1 MDLVD
6 SRRRSR
12 LQGAVW
18 AIAMAAMVWGL
29 PASAQPALSL
39 DEAVSLA
46 AARSRHI
53 AAADAQTQAAAEM
66 AVTADRLP
74 DPVLRVGINNLPIDG
89 PERYSL
95 SRDFM
100 TMRSVAVMQ
109 EFTRGDKRQ
118 ARAALAQ
125 REVEATRTERR
136 ALVAELQRDAAL
148 AWFERSFQESMQQ
161 LLTAHVAQAELQV
174 QAAETLYRSGRVPQA
189 DVFAARAAVLQLQDA
204 LADTDRQI
212 AVATWKLAR
221 WLGDESLRPLDARRA
236 LVLPAWTGEDLKT
249 QLQAH
254 PMVAMASRQE
264 SLAEGEATLARAAR
278 SADWS
283 VELMFSQRGP
293 AFSNMV
299 SINLSVPLQWDQGK
313 RQDRELAAR
322 LAGVQQARARREDTL
337 RAQEAEVVS
346 LRQEWRS
353 HEDRLRRYDELLL
366 PLAAQRSEAALAA
379 YRSDAGALD
388 AVLQARRGEIDA
400 RMERLRIDMERA
412 RVWAQL
418 NYLMPSS
425 NGAPAKPE
433 AAR

>member
-6 SRRRSR
+6 SRRRCR

-39 DEAVSLA
+39 GEAVSLA
-46 AARSRHI
+46 AARSRLI
-53 AAADAQTQAAAEM
+53 AAADAQTQAASEM

-74 DPVLRVGINNLPIDG
+74 DPVLRLGVNNLPIDG

-174 QAAETLYRSGRVPQA
+174 QAAETLYRGGKVTQA

-204 LADTDRQI
+204 LADTERQI
-212 AVATWKLAR
+212 AVATLKLAR

-264 SLAEGEATLARAAR
+264 ALAEGEAALARAAR

-299 SINLSVPLQWDQGK
+299 SINLSVPLQWDQAK

-322 LAGVQQARARREDTL
+322 LAGIDRARARREDVL
-337 RAQEAEVVS
+337 RAQEAEVSS
-346 LRQEWRS
+346 LRQEWAS

-366 PLAAQRSEAALAA
+366 PLAAQRSEAALTA
-379 YRSDAGALD
+379 YRSGAGALD

>member
-1 MDLVD
+1 MGLVD
-6 SRRRSR
+6 SRRRCR

-18 AIAMAAMVWGL
+18 AIAMFAMVWGL
-29 PASAQPALSL
+29 PARAQPALSL
-39 DEAVSLA
+39 GEAVSLA
-46 AARSRHI
+46 AARSRLI

-74 DPVLRVGINNLPIDG
+74 DPVLRLGINNLPIDG

-95 SRDFM
+95 NRDFM

-125 REVEATRTERR
+125 RELEATRTERR
-136 ALVAELQRDAAL
+136 ALVADLQRDAAL
-148 AWFERSFQESMQQ
+148 AWFDRSFQESMRE

-174 QAAETLYRSGRVPQA
+174 QAAETLYRSGRAPQA
-189 DVFAARAAVLQLQDA
+189 DVLAARAAVLQLQDA

-212 AVATWKLAR
+212 AVATAKLGR
-221 WLGDESLRPLDARRA
+221 WLGDEALRPLDTRRVLA
-236 LVLPAWTGEDLKT
+236 LPAWAGEDLKVH
-249 QLQAH
+249 LQAH
-254 PMVAMASRQE
+254 PMVVTASRQE
-264 SLAEGEATLARAAR
+264 ALAESEAALARAAR

-299 SINLSVPLQWDQGK
+299 SINLSVPLQWDQAK

-322 LAGVQQARARREDTL
+322 LAGIDRARARREDVL
-337 RAQEAEVVS
+337 RVQEAEVFS
-346 LRQEWRS
+346 LRQEWAS

-366 PLAAQRSEAALAA
+366 PLAAQRGEAALTA
-379 YRSDAGALD
+379 YRSGSGALD
-388 AVLQARRGEIDA
+388 AVLQARRGEIDV
-400 RMERLRIDMERA
+400 RIERLRIDMDRA
-412 RVWAQL
+412 RIWAQL
-418 NYLMPSS
+418 NYLLPSHD
-425 NGAPAKPE
+425 GAQDKSE
-433 AAR
+433 VTR